1 MRKPLDDAL
10 RGHQDY
16 LPEEFDKTIMIGPN
30 GQERVLLPRIVTIRD
45 PYGTTI
51 GAAVLLQDVTRL
63 RLLDQVKGNLVATA
77 SHELKTPLTSIR
89 LAVHLMLEET
99 TGPLTPK
106 QTELLL
112 DARENCER
120 LLAMLNNLLD
130 LARLE
135 QGWRQLDVQPEA
147 PADLLKAAAETIQPR
162 ALDKGVDVVVNV
174 PPGLPAVAVDAMRIG
189 TALRNLADNALTY
202 TDAGGRITLTATANA
217 ETVTLSVTDTGIGIP
232 SEYIPHIFEKFFR
245 IPGRSREVGTGLG
258 LAIVHEVV
266 VAHGGTITCES
277 RPGVGTTFRIGLPI
291 ATESSSEAYVLGH
304 TALRQQAQTHG
315 ASEA

>member
-1 MRKPLDDAL
+1 
-10 RGHQDY
+10 
-16 LPEEFDKTIMIGPN
+16 MIGPN
-30 GQERVLLPRIVTIRD
+30 GQERILLPRIITIRD

-106 QTELLL
+106 QTDILL

-135 QGWRQLDVQPEA
+135 QGWRQLDIQSEA
-147 PADLLKAAAETIQPR
+147 PAALLKTAAETIQAR
-162 ALDKGVDVVVNV
+162 AHDKGVDVLVKV
-174 PPGLPAVAVDAMRIG
+174 PPGLPPVGVDAMRIG
-189 TALRNLADNALTY
+189 TALRNLVENALTY
-202 TDAGGRITLTATANA
+202 TDRGGRITLTASANT
-217 ETVTLSVTDTGIGIP
+217 ESVTLSVTDTGVGIP
-232 SEYIPHIFEKFFR
+232 PEYIPHIFDKFFR
-245 IPGRSREVGTGLG
+245 IPGQSREIGTGLG
-258 LAIVHEVV
+258 LAIVHEVI

-277 RPGVGTTFRIGLPI
+277 QPGVGTTFRIGLPI
-291 ATESSSEAYVLGH
+291 AEGTSPAGYVVGH
-304 TALRQQAQTHG
+304 VEPRRPKHG
-315 ASEA
+315 AAEA